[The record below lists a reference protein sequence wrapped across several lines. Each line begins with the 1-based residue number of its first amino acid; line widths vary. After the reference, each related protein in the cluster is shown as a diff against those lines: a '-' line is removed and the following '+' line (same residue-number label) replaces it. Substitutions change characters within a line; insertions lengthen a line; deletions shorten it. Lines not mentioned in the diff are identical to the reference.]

1 VPTLN
6 QVKDLLDPKKLPFP
20 PRPKVIDL
28 KVDPY
33 IDSLG
38 DDALQIWVL
47 LDEDTT
53 EADRSVA
60 NLRAIRRAISDAL
73 LNADID
79 WFPYTR
85 IATIADLQEAGI
97 EL

>member
-1 VPTLN
+1 ME
-6 QVKDLLDPKKLPFP
+6 QVRELLDFKKLPFP

-38 DDALQIWVL
+38 DEALEIWVL

-53 EADRSVA
+53 EADWSVA
-60 NLRAIRRAISDAL
+60 NLRAIRRPISDAL
-73 LNADID
+73 LNAGID
-79 WFPYTR
+79 WFPYTH
-85 IATIADLQEAGI
+85 IATMADLQEAGI